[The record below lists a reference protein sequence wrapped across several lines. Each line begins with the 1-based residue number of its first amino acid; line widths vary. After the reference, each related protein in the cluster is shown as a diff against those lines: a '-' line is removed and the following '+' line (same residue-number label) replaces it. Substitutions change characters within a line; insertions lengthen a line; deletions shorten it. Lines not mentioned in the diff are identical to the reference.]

1 MAGHRRKPGYLPPE
15 PETESDSS
23 AEDGESEEAVLEE
36 DQQSEEPGTAAK
48 GKGKAPSED
57 EPEGERHCDFFES
70 DTNLDPTAGAPSHG
84 GAVSEEASIA
94 LGALSLNENA
104 RVVINTW
111 TEDPSRDAEFLA
123 EHRDLF
129 DVQDFC
135 FLLEAVKFELEEE
148 HEDFF
153 EVLTD
158 KDQDNHADGTFR
170 DLMDQVA
177 RTARRSGRRAR
188 MRDDRSTAFS
198 GSVEPLILSPTRS
211 HHRRQSAHNPSLPS
225 VDEARSGESIP
236 AFMTPLQQ
244 GYYVRDAKWFSLG
257 RVFIM
262 LWHENATSGNQ
273 YLKSVGSTNAG
284 IHGVK
289 VFSHIRRFA
298 VVRECHGFCWAVPIN
313 TYRGMG
319 VTRTSFNT
327 ADVQAHAIIHM
338 HGSEPITLPG
348 EPRLTKM
355 PIVVDKAGEDKKLD
369 PASRIR
375 FDKVFSIEYNVKV
388 KNVGKISQKSMPYFR
403 RYWQAEASNAFHE
416 MAPGR
421 VVSAPQ

>member
-1 MAGHRRKPGYLPPE
+1 MKPC
-15 PETESDSS
+15 
-23 AEDGESEEAVLEE
+23 V
-36 DQQSEEPGTAAK
+36 
-48 GKGKAPSED
+48 
-57 EPEGERHCDFFES
+57 
-70 DTNLDPTAGAPSHG
+70 GAPSHA

-94 LGALSLNENA
+94 LGALSLDENA
-104 RVVINTW
+104 RGLIHTW
-111 TEDPSRDAEFLA
+111 ANDPSRDAEFLA

-135 FLLEAVKFELEEE
+135 FLLEAVKFQLEGKFQLRNACGRLYLLARQHNSLSEEE

-153 EVLTD
+153 EALMD
-158 KDQDNHADGTFR
+158 EDQGNHDNGTFQE
-170 DLMDQVA
+170 LMDQVE
-177 RTARRSGRRAR
+177 RTVRGSGRRAQ

-198 GSVEPLILSPTRS
+198 VERLILSPTRS

-225 VDEARSGESIP
+225 VDEARSGDSIP
-236 AFMTPLQQ
+236 TFMTPLQQ
-244 GYYVRDAKWFSLG
+244 GYYVKDARWFSLG

-262 LWHENATSGNQ
+262 LWHENATSGNE
-273 YLKSVGSTNAG
+273 YLKSVGSTSSG
-284 IHGVK
+284 MHRSE

-313 TYRGMG
+313 TYRGLG
-319 VTRTSFNT
+319 VTRPGFNA

-338 HGSEPITLPG
+338 DGSKPISLPG
-348 EPRLTKM
+348 EPRMQKM

-388 KNVGKISQKSMPYFR
+388 KNVGKISQKSMSYFR
-403 RYWQAEASNAFHE
+403 RYWQAEANKALQE
-416 MAPGR
+416 MAAGR